1 MTGRLEGKTAIITG
15 AASLKGMGFATARR
29 FAEEGAAVLLTDI
42 SQEGLDEAA
51 AALASLTDKA
61 MFHAMDVSD
70 PAAWDA
76 VVDLALSRWDS
87 IDILVNNAGMF
98 RGDTISETS
107 IDTFD
112 RLVAVNLR
120 GAFFGCRAV
129 ILHMRAK
136 GGSIVN
142 ISSVSALIGVPGT
155 AAYAATKG
163 GVRAFTRAMAI
174 DEARHGIR
182 CNSIHP
188 GTIDTGMVQAVIPD
202 DASRRATAAAI
213 PLGRLGRPEDIAN
226 MALFLASD
234 EASFVTGAEL
244 VVDGGATVA

>member
-1 MTGRLEGKTAIITG
+1 MSGRLEGKTAIITG

-61 MFHAMDVSD
+61 LVHAMDVSD
-70 PAAWDA
+70 PAAWSTA
-76 VVDLALSRWDS
+76 VELVRSRWDC

-107 IDTFD
+107 LDTFD

-120 GAFFGCRAV
+120 GAFLGCRAV
-129 ILHMRAK
+129 VPHMRAK

-163 GVRAFTRAMAI
+163 GVRAFTRAMAV
-174 DEARHGIR
+174 DEARYGIR

-188 GTIDTGMVQAVIPD
+188 GTIDTGMVQGLIPG
-202 DASRRATAAAI
+202 DAARNATAATI
-213 PLGRLGRPEDIAN
+213 PLGRLGTPADIAN

>member
-1 MTGRLEGKTAIITG
+1 MNKRLEGKTAIITG

-51 AALASLTDKA
+51 AALAGLTNKA
-61 MFHAMDVSD
+61 MVHAMDVSD
-70 PAAWDA
+70 PAAWTAA
-76 VVDLALSRWDS
+76 VELVRSRCGS

-98 RGDTISETS
+98 RGDTISDTS
-107 IDTFD
+107 LDTFD

-120 GAFFGCRAV
+120 GAFLGCRAV
-129 ILHMRAK
+129 VPHMRAK

-142 ISSVSALIGVPGT
+142 ISSVSALIGVAGT
-155 AAYAATKG
+155 SAYAATKG
-163 GVRAFTRAMAI
+163 GVRAFTRAIAV
-174 DEARHGIR
+174 DEARYAIR

-202 DASRRATAAAI
+202 DASRSATAAAI
-213 PLGRLGRPEDIAN
+213 PLGRLGTPADIAN

-234 EASFVTGAEL
+234 EANFVTGAEF
-244 VVDGGATVA
+244 VVDGGATIA

>member
-1 MTGRLEGKTAIITG
+1 MNKRLEGKTAIITG

-51 AALASLTDKA
+51 AALAGLTNKA
-61 MFHAMDVSD
+61 MVHAMDVSD
-70 PAAWDA
+70 PAAWTAA
-76 VVDLALSRWDS
+76 VELVRSRCGS

-98 RGDTISETS
+98 RGDTISDTS
-107 IDTFD
+107 LDTFD

-120 GAFFGCRAV
+120 GAFLGCRAV
-129 ILHMRAK
+129 VPHMRAK

-142 ISSVSALIGVPGT
+142 ISSVSALIGVAGT
-155 AAYAATKG
+155 SAYAATKG
-163 GVRAFTRAMAI
+163 GVRAFTRAIAV
-174 DEARHGIR
+174 DEARYAIR

-188 GTIDTGMVQAVIPD
+188 GTIDTGMVQSVIPD
-202 DASRRATAAAI
+202 DASRSATAAAI
-213 PLGRLGRPEDIAN
+213 PLGRLGTPADIAN

-234 EASFVTGAEL
+234 EANFVTGAEF
-244 VVDGGATVA
+244 VVDGGATIA

>member
-1 MTGRLEGKTAIITG
+1 MSKRLVGKTAIITG

-42 SQEGLDEAA
+42 SQAGLDEAL
-51 AALASLTDKA
+51 AALAGLTDKA
-61 MFHAMDVSD
+61 LVHAMDVSD

-76 VVDLALSRWDS
+76 VVDLARSRWDS

-107 IDTFD
+107 LDTFD

-120 GAFFGCRAV
+120 GAFLGCRAV
-129 ILHMRAK
+129 VPHMRAK

-163 GVRAFTRAMAI
+163 GVRAFTRAMAV